1 MSIARAVACARQIS
15 LFSTPEPSV
24 LCLLSGCGLES
35 RMKMFVPVFREV
47 SFFRYQKQF
56 GNVEEEEIDGIL
68 ETFTLRDTLGEM
80 KKGKER

>member
-1 MSIARAVACARQIS
+1 
-15 LFSTPEPSV
+15 
-24 LCLLSGCGLES
+24 
-35 RMKMFVPVFREV
+35 MKMFVPVFREV